1 MQAGG
6 GLYSTAADIS
16 ISNSSFTGNQAAEA
30 GGIGTDLG
38 SLTLTDSTVDG
49 NMTTGSGGG
58 IGGDGFVTISGG
70 SVSNN
75 TVSVGDGGGISSG
88 GTLVASGTIVSG
100 NSARSG
106 GGIDEAGAT
115 TLTNL
120 TISENDATAGGGA
133 IRSRGSLTLSGG
145 ALTNNT
151 AVFGGGLSIG
161 VTGVVSL
168 TATTIS
174 GNRAQRDGGGII
186 NLGGILTV
194 LATQIDENVALELG
208 GGGIVNREGGVATI
222 SDSTISDNVGGLD
235 AGGIFNGIDA
245 ASLTLLRSTVSGNQA
260 GLGGGGAILNVDGAL
275 NVTNSTISGNSAV
288 GPGGGVLIRGDGS
301 LDALNATITQN
312 STLNAFSAGV
322 EVEGGSA
329 RLQNSLVAANSPA
342 DCAGPVDSLGHNL
355 DSDDTCQLDGMNDL
369 PGRDAQLG
377 AVAENGG
384 PTPTQALLPNSPAID
399 AALDI
404 IAPAVDQRGF
414 GRLGQADI
422 GAFEFQDDAAPAQ
435 LVLNLSLGWE
445 SVVYTGSN
453 GMLASELADLIGPA
467 LTIMLRFD
475 AGQGIWLTFRP
486 DAPIPQ
492 LNTLSALNQGD
503 ALFLRLN
510 GPATLTLPDLLLA
523 GATSTELRPGFTF
536 VGFTGADTTELAD
549 LLALLPAITGAFVW
563 GQPAQAWLAF
573 RPGQP
578 IFLSGVT
585 SVDRLT
591 GIFLFNASAFAQTLT
606 WNQVAA
612 P

>member
-1 MQAGG
+1 M
-6 GLYSTAADIS
+6 
-16 ISNSSFTGNQAAEA
+16 
-30 GGIGTDLG
+30 
-38 SLTLTDSTVDG
+38 
-49 NMTTGSGGG
+49 
-58 IGGDGFVTISGG
+58 
-70 SVSNN
+70 
-75 TVSVGDGGGISSG
+75 
-88 GTLVASGTIVSG
+88 
-100 NSARSG
+100 
-106 GGIDEAGAT
+106 
-115 TLTNL
+115 
-120 TISENDATAGGGA
+120 
-133 IRSRGSLTLSGG
+133 
-145 ALTNNT
+145 
-151 AVFGGGLSIG
+151 
-161 VTGVVSL
+161 
-168 TATTIS
+168 
-174 GNRAQRDGGGII
+174 
-186 NLGGILTV
+186 
-194 LATQIDENVALELG
+194 
-208 GGGIVNREGGVATI
+208 
-222 SDSTISDNVGGLD
+222 
-235 AGGIFNGIDA
+235 
-245 ASLTLLRSTVSGNQA
+245 TLLRSTVSGNQA

-312 STLNAFSAGV
+312 STLSPFGAGV

-369 PGRDAQLG
+369 PGRDVQLG

-422 GAFEFQDDAAPAQ
+422 GAFEFQDDVAPAQ

-445 SVVYTGSN
+445 SVVYTGGN
-453 GMLASELADLIGPA
+453 GMLASELADLIGLT

-486 DAPIPQ
+486 RRTKSRSSTPSAPSIRE
-492 LNTLSALNQGD
+492 TRSSST
-503 ALFLRLN
+503 LN

-536 VGFTGADTTELAD
+536 VGFTGADTTKLAD

-591 GIFLFNASAFAQTLT
+591 GIFLFNASDSAQTLT
-606 WNQVAA
+606 WDQVAA